1 MSSLLVEMLKKNAV
15 KLGSFTL
22 ASGEKSDFYIDIK
35 KAYTK
40 PEVLME
46 ITREMAR
53 LIKNEKPDKIAGV
66 AVGAVPLVTALS
78 LESGLPF
85 LIVRKELKGHGTR
98 NKIEGELRV
107 GEKVIIVEDVTTTG
121 ESVLK
126 AVEAIRAVNALCDR
140 AMVVVDRN
148 EGAVEHLACHDIAL
162 LPLTTSR
169 ELLVR

>member
-1 MSSLLVEMLKKNAV
+1 MVEMLKKYAV
-15 KLGSFTL
+15 NLGSFTL
-22 ASGEKSDFYIDIK
+22 ASGKKSDFYIDIK

-53 LIKNEKPDKIAGV
+53 LIKSEKTDKIAGV

-85 LIVRKELKGHGTR
+85 LIVRKEMKGHGTG
-98 NKIEGELRV
+98 NKIEGELRA
-107 GEKVIIVEDVTTTG
+107 GENVIIVEDVTTTG

-126 AVEAIRAVNALCDR
+126 AVEAIRDVNALCDR
-140 AMVVVDRN
+140 VVVVVDRN
-148 EGAVEHLACHDIAL
+148 EGAVEHLASQGITL

-169 ELLVR
+169 ELL

>member
-1 MSSLLVEMLKKNAV
+1 MGSLLVEMLKKNAL

-22 ASGEKSDFYIDIK
+22 ASGKKSDFYIDIK

-40 PEVLME
+40 PEVLRE

-53 LIKNEKPDKIAGV
+53 LIKNERVDKIAGV
-66 AVGAVPLVTALS
+66 AVGAVPLATALS

-85 LIVRKELKGHGTR
+85 LIVRKELKGHGTG
-98 NKIEGELRV
+98 NKIEGELRT

-126 AVEAIRAVNALCDR
+126 AVEAIREVNALCDR
-140 AMVVVDRN
+140 VVVVVDRN
-148 EGAVEHLACHDIAL
+148 EGARERLAGHGITL
-162 LPLTTSR
+162 LSLTTTR
-169 ELLVR
+169 ELL

>member
-1 MSSLLVEMLKKNAV
+1 MGSLLVEMLKKNAV
-15 KLGSFTL
+15 KHGSFTL
-22 ASGEKSDFYIDIK
+22 ASGKKSDFYIDIK

-40 PEVLME
+40 PEVLRK

-53 LIKNEKPDKIAGV
+53 LIKDEKVDKIAGV
-66 AVGAVPLVTALS
+66 AIGAVPLATALS

-85 LIVRKELKGHGTR
+85 LIVRKELKGHGTG
-98 NKIEGELRV
+98 NKIEGDLRA

-126 AVEAIRAVNALCDR
+126 AVKAIREVKAVCDKVV
-140 AMVVVDRN
+140 VVVDRD
-148 EGAVEHLACHDIAL
+148 EGARELLASHGIAL

-169 ELLVR
+169 ELL

>member
-15 KLGSFTL
+15 NLGSFTL
-22 ASGEKSDFYIDIK
+22 ASGKKSDFYIDIK

-53 LIKNEKPDKIAGV
+53 LIKNEKADKIAGV

-85 LIVRKELKGHGTR
+85 LIVRKEMKGHGTG
-98 NKIEGELRV
+98 NKIEGELRA
-107 GEKVIIVEDVTTTG
+107 GENVIIVEDVTTTG

-126 AVEAIRAVNALCDR
+126 AVEAIRDVNALCDR
-140 AMVVVDRN
+140 VVVVVDRN
-148 EGAVEHLACHDIAL
+148 EGAVEHLASQGITL

-169 ELLVR
+169 ELL

>member
-22 ASGEKSDFYIDIK
+22 ASGKKSDFYMDIK

-40 PEVLME
+40 PEVLRE

-126 AVEAIRAVNALCDR
+126 AVEAIRDVNALCDR
-140 AMVVVDRN
+140 VVVVVDRN
-148 EGAVEHLACHDIAL
+148 EGAVEHLASQGITL

-169 ELLVR
+169 ELL